1 MTWNEE
7 IEARGEAR
15 GVAKG
20 RAEGRTEGQQRM
32 FLDLLQQRFATVS
45 DAVRV
50 RVQTA
55 TVDELTAWTGAF
67 FRASSPEE
75 LVGL

>member
-7 IEARGEAR
+7 IEARG
-15 GVAKG
+15 VAKG
-20 RAEGRTEGQQRM
+20 LARGEAQGIAKGQQRM
-32 FLDLLQQRFATVS
+32 FLDLLQQRFPTVS
-45 DAVRV
+45 DAVRS

-55 TVDELTAWTGAF
+55 TVDELTAWTSAF
-67 FRASSPEE
+67 FRASSPED